1 MENCETLLEKAFLLN
16 AQDRYLLVD
25 GLIRS
30 LDEPSGDVDAV
41 WADEAVKR
49 LGAYRE
55 GKTTSVPFEEVF
67 GEKL

>member
-1 MENCETLLEKAFLLN
+1 MENCETLLEKALLLN

-25 GLIRS
+25 SLIRS
-30 LDEPSGDVDAV
+30 LDEPSGIVDAV

-49 LGAYRE
+49 LNAYRE
-55 GKTTSVPFEEVF
+55 GKTTSVSFEEVF